1 MKIIDITR
9 TLQDAPIYYK
19 DEPASFTLSQSI
31 ENGDECNS
39 SVITSGVHL
48 GTHAD
53 AFSHFIPGGTTID
66 CMPLEHYCGNC
77 RILTVPENSLIK
89 VSDIKGRLSGC
100 ERLALRS
107 GGNSFLCEQAAEY
120 LAACGIKAVL
130 TDAFSVAP
138 DDNEKNIHELLFNGG
153 VAVIENVSLD
163 EVEDGDYLLFA
174 FPVKYGG
181 CDGAPV
187 RAVLIAE

>member
-9 TLQDAPIYYK
+9 TLQEAPIYYK
-19 DEPASFTLSQSI
+19 DEPASFVLSQSI

-66 CMPLEHYCGNC
+66 QMPLDNYCGNC
-77 RILTVPENSLIK
+77 RVLTVPENSLIK

-100 ERLALRS
+100 ERLAIRS
-107 GGNSFLCEQAAEY
+107 GGNSFLCEQAADY
-120 LAACGIKAVL
+120 LAACGIKALL

-138 DDNEKNIHELLFNGG
+138 DDMGM
-153 VAVIENVSLD
+153 VIGRHGRIAKAIRTVMKAAGNTCGKRVNV
-163 EVEDGDYLLFA
+163 EI
-174 FPVKYGG
+174 K
-181 CDGAPV
+181 
-187 RAVLIAE
+187 